1 MKGFKII
8 VLLLVV
14 FASGF
19 LFPVNSFVAAPVQE
33 ELKSI
38 IDRILIV
45 LRDPALKGDDTKEQR
60 RNLLRSIVSDNF
72 SFEKMSQMCLA
83 KHWRK
88 RSDQEKKVFVEMF
101 GQLLEETYIS
111 KVESFTDEKIV
122 FVKEF
127 LKNRKALIYTK
138 VITDTIE
145 IPINYR
151 MYQTKQGDWM
161 VYDIVIEGVSL
172 VANYRSQFASILKK
186 GSYEQLVKDLKK
198 KLDE

>member
-19 LFPVNSFVAAPVQE
+19 LFPVNSVVASPVQE

-83 KHWRK
+83 KYWRK

-111 KVESFTDEKIV
+111 KVESYTDEKIV